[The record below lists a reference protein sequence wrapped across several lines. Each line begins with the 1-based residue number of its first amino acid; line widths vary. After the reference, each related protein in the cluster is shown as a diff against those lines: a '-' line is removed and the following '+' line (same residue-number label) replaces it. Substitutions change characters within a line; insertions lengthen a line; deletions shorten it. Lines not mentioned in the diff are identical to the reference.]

1 MNAAIFRFFFLLQ
14 HLNSGGLRV
23 KEETENSARKPPLWR
38 LFSYMDSE
46 Y

>member
-1 MNAAIFRFFFLLQ
+1 MLLFSASFFTLAPELR
-14 HLNSGGLRV
+14 GLRV